1 MNCQFLLNIL
11 LLSTLLT
18 LPTMANAQQDSHAIF
33 ANLVGDWKGRN
44 TVFFKPNEP
53 AVDTADIQ
61 GSTRL
66 ISGGRL
72 LELSYMS
79 TFKGKPIDGK
89 LVISY
94 DEKMK
99 EYLMT
104 WIDSFHN
111 SNRMLHLAS
120 ARGADKTNI
129 SASGEY
135 PADETVNWGWR
146 IEVLPKGENGL
157 KITHFNIPPGMEGIP
172 GVVWEMKRT

>member
-1 MNCQFLLNIL
+1 
-11 LLSTLLT
+11 
-18 LPTMANAQQDSHAIF
+18 MANAQQDSHAIF

-111 SNRMLHLAS
+111 SNRML
-120 ARGADKTNI
+120 KT
-129 SASGEY
+129 G
-135 PADETVNWGWR
+135 
-146 IEVLPKGENGL
+146 
-157 KITHFNIPPGMEGIP
+157 
-172 GVVWEMKRT
+172 